1 MLKTTVFF
9 YESFFCKFNRLGG
22 FKGTIVAICDYCHTV
37 ILLNLMEENSELCK
51 KYWKYQIK

>member
-1 MLKTTVFF
+1 MQGNLLKTTVFF
-9 YESFFCKFNRLGG
+9 NESFFCKFNRLDG

-51 KYWKYQIK
+51 KY